1 MTRAKDKI
9 NSLGKGVI
17 SLISLGKHFSVLRA
31 PGRGNRKAGRT
42 WTCSRGDGGSS
53 RMNESTGIR
62 GRGVRDGE
70 EARKE
75 AVGPLNTL
83 TPTPVYPQWGCWG
96 A

>member
-1 MTRAKDKI
+1 
-9 NSLGKGVI
+9 
-17 SLISLGKHFSVLRA
+17 
-31 PGRGNRKAGRT
+31 
-42 WTCSRGDGGSS
+42 
-53 RMNESTGIR
+53 MNESTGIR

-96 A
+96 APFPYTSTIFCEENRVDMNHIGLEVNTIERV

>member
-1 MTRAKDKI
+1 
-9 NSLGKGVI
+9 
-17 SLISLGKHFSVLRA
+17 
-31 PGRGNRKAGRT
+31 
-42 WTCSRGDGGSS
+42 
-53 RMNESTGIR
+53 MNESTGIR

-83 TPTPVYPQWGCWG
+83 TPTPMYPQRGCWG